1 MGRGLGERVGMSL
14 ESQRLLTPQRESQPY
29 ASVWIQKQKPLE
41 VL

>member
-14 ESQRLLTPQRESQPY
+14 ESQRPLTPQRESQPY